1 MFSGV
6 LGMSSFDSR
15 MHSAVDDPGT
25 KGWLVSILE
34 LGAWLGVLF
43 TGYLADKLSRKYTIV
58 LGMCRR
64 FVISRETRTHW
75 HGGNTAVIVFC
86 IGVVVQT
93 AAFAPSSIFGGTPI
107 SGWNAITRLTARTSR
122 QAVLSPVWASD
133 PSVWLF
139 HCTSGSPSRTRSHTA
154 GPDMAF

>member
-1 MFSGV
+1 
-6 LGMSSFDSR
+6 MSSFDSR

-64 FVISRETRTHW
+64 FVTRETRAH
-75 HGGNTAVIVFC
+75 
-86 IGVVVQT
+86 
-93 AAFAPSSIFGGTPI
+93 
-107 SGWNAITRLTARTSR
+107 
-122 QAVLSPVWASD
+122 
-133 PSVWLF
+133 
-139 HCTSGSPSRTRSHTA
+139 
-154 GPDMAF
+154 